1 LAKTK
6 WRTLL
11 FGGQSKNHNVLNLND
26 FNADFFKAGLADTNL
41 AGCIGELCINP
52 HIKVPP

>member
-1 LAKTK
+1 
-6 WRTLL
+6 L

-26 FNADFFKAGLADTNL
+26 FNADFFKSGLADTNL